1 MLEFIL
7 LVFIAF
13 ILLAIASLLWGVDSR
28 DGIDSPEWRR
38 RQEWR
43 GFH

>member
-1 MLEFIL
+1 MLEFL
-7 LVFIAF
+7 LVCLIAF
-13 ILLAIASLLWGVDSR
+13 ILLDIASLIWGIDSR
-28 DGIDSPEWRR
+28 DDIDSPEWRR

>member
-1 MLEFIL
+1 MEIIIL
-7 LVFIAF
+7 LI
-13 ILLAIASLLWGVDSR
+13 ILILFDLAANRWGADSR
-28 DGIDSPEWRR
+28 DGIDSPEWER

>member
-13 ILLAIASLLWGVDSR
+13 ILLAIASLLWGVDSC
-28 DGIDSPEWRR
+28 DGINSPEWRH

>member
-13 ILLAIASLLWGVDSR
+13 ILLAIASLLWGADSR
-28 DGIDSPEWRR
+28 DGVNSSEWSR